1 VLGFTGG
8 VIDEPA
14 GFPARFSGLA
24 IDSRRKGVDSGAMSM
39 ASSVVDRAPGLFPMP
54 SSIPGETVKRNS
66 GTPAS
71 AAPHP
76 FAAPAMF
83 LLPAAELVLFA
94 WIAVVTAWLSDD
106 SLISLRQV
114 WHAINGYGFTWN
126 YGERVQAFTHPAW
139 VLLLTAVTAVTREL
153 FYTTIFLSVLLSV
166 GSIWFVMRYASLLP
180 RGRYTPYFLAGFLV
194 ALAFSKAFTDYMTS
208 GLENPLSFFLIGL
221 TVWQVGRIEQRGA
234 DPRALAG
241 VFAMLAL
248 AFLNRFDLALLLLPL
263 ALYLLVARVGTSR
276 LWSLVPGSAMIVAW
290 FTFAVVYFGAPLPN
304 TYYAKVV
311 AGFPAAEVHARGAA
325 YFEVSWGKDPV
336 TAALIVFGT
345 VAGALSAS
353 WVNRSL
359 SLGTVLYC
367 AYLYNIGGDFMQGR
381 FFAVLAYVAV
391 FNLIAIDD
399 ARRPGRA
406 FKTVALLATLGL
418 VAIGPKPVLSNA
430 AYRNVERARDI
441 GDGRGFWYRRFG
453 MLSPQ
458 RRWPEVGP
466 PASRR
471 PTRYN
476 PTCAGNDG
484 FTSGDRFLIDVCA
497 LTDPF
502 LARLPAIRSPDWRI
516 GHHFR
521 KMPTDYGNVVVGRSE
536 LLADA
541 ALQPLFDD
549 VRLAATGPLFT
560 LPRWQ
565 AIARLNGR
573 GEYDFDR
580 DRYADPAIYVPRSS
594 LLVRVRH
601 ASLARVA
608 SADGTSWLRP
618 LGEGVYG
625 EWQNVATA
633 FDTEV
638 LVTVRPAQRARSISL
653 SLDAGADYRVTINRG
668 EWVFDIENA
677 EQRAAAGHLVSH
689 VIALPESVPVARVH
703 IEAVGAEGLFAV
715 GHIFFRDEE

>member
-1 VLGFTGG
+1 
-8 VIDEPA
+8 
-14 GFPARFSGLA
+14 
-24 IDSRRKGVDSGAMSM
+24 
-39 ASSVVDRAPGLFPMP
+39 
-54 SSIPGETVKRNS
+54 
-66 GTPAS
+66 
-71 AAPHP
+71 
-76 FAAPAMF
+76 MF
-83 LLPAAELVLFA
+83 LLPAAALVLFT

-166 GSIWFVMRYASLLP
+166 ASICFVMGYASTLP
-180 RGRYTPYFLAGFLV
+180 RGRYTSYFLAGFLV
-194 ALAFSKAFTDYMTS
+194 ALACSKAFTDYMTS

-221 TVWQVGRIEQRGA
+221 TLWQVGKIERRGA
-234 DPRALAG
+234 DARALAA

-248 AFLNRFDLALLLLPL
+248 AFLNRFDLALLLSPL
-263 ALYLLVARVGTSR
+263 ALYLLVARVGTR
-276 LWSLVPGSAMIVAW
+276 HLWSLVPGSAMIVAW
-290 FTFAVVYFGAPLPN
+290 LTFATVYFGAPLPN
-304 TYYAKVV
+304 TYYAKVA

-325 YFEVSWGKDPV
+325 YFEVLWCKDPV
-336 TAALIVFGT
+336 TAALIIFGT

-353 WVNRSL
+353 WMNRSL

-367 AYLYNIGGDFMQGR
+367 AYLYNVGGDFMQGR

-399 ARRPGRA
+399 TRRPGRA
-406 FKTVALLATLGL
+406 LKMVALLATLAL
-418 VAIGPKPVLSNA
+418 VAIGPKPILSDA
-430 AYRNVERARDI
+430 TYRNVERARDI
-441 GDGRGFWYRRFG
+441 GDSRGVWYRRFG
-453 MLSPQ
+453 LLSPR
-458 RRWPEVGP
+458 RRWPSVRP
-466 PASRR
+466 PTSRR
-471 PTRYN
+471 PNRYS
-476 PTCAGNDG
+476 PTCAGVHG
-484 FTSGDRFLIDVCA
+484 FTLGDRFLIDLCA

-521 KMPTDYGNVVVGRSE
+521 KIPTDYGNVGVGRSE

-541 ALQPLFDD
+541 GLRPLFDD

-565 AIARLNGR
+565 AIVRLNGR
-573 GEYDFDR
+573 GEYDYDR

-594 LLVRVRH
+594 LLVRVKH
-601 ASLARVA
+601 TDLSRVA

-618 LGEGVYG
+618 QGEGAFG
-625 EWQNVATA
+625 AWQKVATP
-633 FDTEV
+633 FDREL
-638 LVTVRPAQRARSISL
+638 LVVVQPSQRARSISL
-653 SLDAGADYRVTINRG
+653 SLDAGAGYRVTINQG
-668 EWVFDIENA
+668 QWVFDIENA

-689 VIALPESVPVARVH
+689 VIPLPESVSIDRVH
-703 IEAVGAEGLFAV
+703 IEAVGAEGLFAI
-715 GHIFFRDEE
+715 GHMLFREEE

>member
-1 VLGFTGG
+1 
-8 VIDEPA
+8 VI
-14 GFPARFSGLA
+14 
-24 IDSRRKGVDSGAMSM
+24 
-39 ASSVVDRAPGLFPMP
+39 
-54 SSIPGETVKRNS
+54 RNS

-71 AAPHP
+71 AAPRP
-76 FAAPAMF
+76 FASPKVF
-83 LLPAAELVLFA
+83 LLPAAALVLFA

-139 VLLLTAVTAVTREL
+139 VLLLASVTAVTREL
-153 FYTTIFLSVLLSV
+153 FYTTIFSSVLLSV
-166 GSIWFVMRYASLLP
+166 ASIWFVLRYATMPP

-221 TVWQVGRIEQRGA
+221 TVWQVGKIEHCGA
-234 DPRALAG
+234 DARRLAA
-241 VFAMLAL
+241 VFMILAL
-248 AFLNRFDLALLLLPL
+248 AFLNRFDLALLLMPL
-263 ALYLLVARVGTSR
+263 ALYLLAAHVGPSR
-276 LWSLVPGSAMIVAW
+276 LWSLVPGSALIVAW
-290 FTFAVVYFGAPLPN
+290 FSFAVVYFGAPLPN
-304 TYYAKVV
+304 TYYAKVL

-353 WVNRSL
+353 WVHRSL

-367 AYLYNIGGDFMQGR
+367 AYLYGVGGDFMQGR

-391 FNLIAIDD
+391 FNLISIDD
-399 ARRPGRA
+399 TQWPGRT
-406 FKTVALLATLGL
+406 FKTMALLATLGL
-418 VAIGPKPVLSNA
+418 VTIGPKPILSDA
-430 AYRNVERARDI
+430 AYRNVERVRDI
-441 GDGRGFWYRRFG
+441 GDGRGFWYQNFG
-453 MLSPQ
+453 LLSP
-458 RRWPEVGP
+458 RRQWPEVRP
-466 PASRR
+466 PESRR
-471 PTRYN
+471 PTRYS
-476 PTCAGNDG
+476 PTCAGKDG
-484 FTSGDRFLIDVCA
+484 FVRGDWFLIDLCA

-521 KMPTDYGNVVVGRSE
+521 KIPTDYGNVVVGRSE

-541 ALQPLFDD
+541 GLQPLFDD
-549 VRLAATGPLFT
+549 VMLAATGPLFT

-565 AIARLNGR
+565 AILRLNGR

-580 DRYADPAIYVPRSS
+580 DRYADPAIHVPRSS
-594 LLVRVRH
+594 LLVQVRH
-601 ASLARVA
+601 TRLARTA
-608 SADGTSWLRP
+608 SPDGTPWLRP
-618 LGEGVYG
+618 QGEGAFG
-625 EWQNVATA
+625 EWRNLAAA
-633 FDTEV
+633 FDTEM
-638 LVTVRPAQRARSISL
+638 LVIVRPSQRARSISL
-653 SLDAGADYRVTINRG
+653 SLDAGAEYRITINQG

-689 VIALPESVPVARVH
+689 VIALPESMLVSRVH
-703 IEAVGAEGLFAV
+703 IEAVGAEGLVAV
-715 GHIFFRDEE
+715 GHLLFRDEE